1 MPRKPHA
8 LSPRTMSERAYQAI
22 RKHKTLNPHELLF
35 YWANGIEIAGL
46 KPDPAQQIYCAV
58 ASANYYAPKLSNIEI
73 KQDVRVKAV
82 ISAAPMTQHQWA
94 QKYLN
99 QQSNSVTPP
108 LPDVVPS
115 VSYEVTPAAQV
126 NQYSNSG
133 EVTGQAID
141 ITAPVGGE
149 TKPGHASTD
158 DAGDSPKRPDTA
170 VES

>member
-1 MPRKPHA
+1 
-8 LSPRTMSERAYQAI
+8 MSERAYQAI
-22 RKHKTLNPHELLF
+22 RKHKTLHPHELLF

-58 ASANYYAPKLSNIEI
+58 ASANYYAPKLSNVEI

-99 QQSNSVTPP
+99 QQPSPVSPAS

-115 VSYEVTPAAQV
+115 VTYEVTPAAQV
-126 NQYSNSG
+126 NQHSNSG
-133 EVTGQAID
+133 EVTEQVID
-141 ITAPVGGE
+141 ITAPVGE
-149 TKPGHASTD
+149 EIRPSHDSTD
-158 DAGDSPKRPDTA
+158 DAGNSPKRPDTA
-170 VES
+170 AES